1 MPDQLNI
8 AIIGCGGISASHF
21 SAYLRTPDVEIKA
34 VCDLNQKQAQARRD
48 EFCPE
53 AELYSDFDALLSRDD
68 IHGVSI
74 CTPTSSHAPIA
85 ISAMNAG
92 KHVLCEKPMAASLEE
107 AERMADAARMS
118 GRVLLIDHRYLY
130 DPLVKT
136 LCLHLKNIG
145 EIFWVRTRSAHFS
158 LGMAEHIG
166 KTGALIDIGYH
177 PLYTAM
183 FFNGPVTKVN
193 AWRRCFLRPE
203 MRDDNGL
210 MVLEHE
216 RGMSIVEASFST
228 HGPFGSNRPI
238 ELYGSEGVLLANWIP
253 EPKVFLTRGNEMKEV
268 DVLDALPWNIAM
280 IGHFCDCIRGKD
292 EPLSGPNMGLEVMKV
307 LEDVERAAV

>member
-1 MPDQLNI
+1 MTDKLNI

-21 SAYLRTPDVEIKA
+21 SAYLRTANVEIRA
-34 VCDLNQKQAQARRD
+34 VCDLNQEQAQARRN

-53 AELYSDFDALLSRDD
+53 AELHSDLEELLARED

-85 ISAMNAG
+85 VAAMNAG
-92 KHVLCEKPMAASLEE
+92 KHVLCEKPMAGSLDE
-107 AERMADAARMS
+107 AEQMAQAAQS
-118 GRVLLIDHRYLY
+118 NERVLLIDHRYLY

-136 LCLHLKNIG
+136 LCRHLESIG
-145 EIFWVRTRSAHFS
+145 EIFWLRTRSAHFGM
-158 LGMAEHIG
+158 GMAEHIG

-203 MRDDNGL
+203 MRDD
-210 MVLEHE
+210 
-216 RGMSIVEASFST
+216 
-228 HGPFGSNRPI
+228 
-238 ELYGSEGVLLANWIP
+238 
-253 EPKVFLTRGNEMKEV
+253 
-268 DVLDALPWNIAM
+268 
-280 IGHFCDCIRGKD
+280 
-292 EPLSGPNMGLEVMKV
+292 
-307 LEDVERAAV
+307 